1 MGSSTELKRERKR
14 KGLCAV
20 CGGRPQPGSLRCE
33 PCLERQRGYDRA
45 WRASQKGAKT
55 VEPQCKLPD
64 GKMRAE
70 HVFDEDGLCDC
81 SARRM
86 EFAPRPPLRPE
97 MVRTSK
103 VKPSKVVAPPV
114 VRTPAPASVPRAA
127 AKPEPTPR
135 AKRRA
140 IVPAPQPEKRIG
152 DTTFAA
158 LISDLERKREQVD
171 RCITA
176 AREIEEWWPR

>member
-1 MGSSTELKRERKR
+1 MTKLEQDRKR
-14 KGLCAV
+14 HGLCV
-20 CGGRPQPGSLRCE
+20 NCGGKPKQDCLRCE
-33 PCLERQRGYDRA
+33 SCLEKQRGYDRA

-97 MVRTSK
+97 MVRASK
-103 VKPSKVVAPPV
+103 PAARRSVAAAVVAPARQPKPG
-114 VRTPAPASVPRAA
+114 PAPPVRKAVAAPRST
-127 AKPEPTPR
+127 KPAR
-135 AKRRA
+135 AGKA
-140 IVPAPQPEKRIG
+140 DLQAVIAE
-152 DTTFAA
+152 
-158 LISDLERKREQVD
+158 LERRRSAIDDE
-171 RCITA
+171 
-176 AREIEEWWPR
+176 ARELDNAIAVLGRLAKERS